1 MSLKPCPECGH
12 QVSNKA
18 LACPKCGC
26 PLAEDPVLA
35 YAERRINLREKA
47 VIGMLIIAAVFT
59 LLGLVDREF
68 LYLAFGSWAT
78 GLLTLVGAHFR
89 RALLEKSKLKP

>member
-12 QVSNKA
+12 QVSDKA

-35 YAERRINLREKA
+35 YAERRISFREKT
-47 VIGMLIIAAVFT
+47 VFGMLFIAAIFT
-59 LLGLVDREF
+59 LLGFVDREF

-78 GLLTLVGAHFR
+78 GLLTLVGAHFS
-89 RALLEKSKLKP
+89 RAQLEKSKLKR